1 MRLTDATAR
10 HLGAGTLVPPPPPIL
25 SPGTLGLSASTALT
39 MTSFTSA
46 RSAMALAATL
56 LKRALGRQMRMR
68 HLEAAMLSIVVN
80 RY

>member
-1 MRLTDATAR
+1 
-10 HLGAGTLVPPPPPIL
+10 
-25 SPGTLGLSASTALT
+25 
-39 MTSFTSA
+39 
-46 RSAMALAATL
+46 MALAATL